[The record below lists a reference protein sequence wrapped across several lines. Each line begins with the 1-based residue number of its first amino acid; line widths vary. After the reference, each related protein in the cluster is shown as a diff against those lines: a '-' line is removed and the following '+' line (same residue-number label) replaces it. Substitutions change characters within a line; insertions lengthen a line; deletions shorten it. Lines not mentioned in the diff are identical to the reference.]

1 MEENIYRINK
11 DGIEKIP
18 KMDLLEMNK
27 DKSSAYFIDIKSTD
41 RNDAS
46 RVIQMLGLPN
56 EICNNIINPQDHI
69 QFEYFGDFLYGELAY
84 FSPYT
89 KKSDYAGIII
99 HENILIG
106 VHPRDEGVLSALIKP
121 KTEFTE
127 AQKKKISTEFLMYV
141 VILQILS
148 NYGKLIIAAR
158 EKIEDLALDLD
169 KRKEGSNVSPKVF
182 LESKSQLSIFSRA
195 LEKLYFTLYF
205 PPTKNVLDGD
215 DTYEI
220 YFDYLLK
227 TMEIVKISLKQT
239 EDRLESLNDHY
250 QLLLQDKA
258 NKRLNLLTIIQA
270 IFVPLTLV
278 VGIYGMNFMNMPEL
292 AYENGYFIIL
302 ALMAAV
308 ASISLIFFK
317 KNGWFK

>member
-1 MEENIYRINK
+1 MEKKFYRINR
-11 DGIEKIP
+11 DGIEIIP
-18 KMDLLEMNK
+18 EMDLLEMNK
-27 DKSSAYFIDIKSTD
+27 DKSSVYFVDIQSAD
-41 RNDAS
+41 RKDAS
-46 RVIQMLGLPN
+46 QILQAQGLPN
-56 EICNNIINPQDHI
+56 KICEHIITPEDHI
-69 QFEYFGDFLYGELAY
+69 QFEYFGDSLYGELAY
-84 FSPYT
+84 FSPHT
-89 KKSDYAGIII
+89 KQSDYAGIII
-99 HENILIG
+99 HKNILFGI
-106 VHPRDEGVLSALIKP
+106 HPRDEGILSALIKP
-121 KTEFTE
+121 NTEFSE
-127 AQKKKISTEFLMYV
+127 AQKDKINAKFLLYV
-141 VILQILS
+141 AILNVLS

-158 EKIEDLALDLD
+158 ERIEDLALDLE

-227 TMEIVKISLKQT
+227 TMEIVKISLKRT

-278 VGIYGMNFMNMPEL
+278 VGIYGMNFVNMPEL
-292 AYENGYFIIL
+292 AYENGYFITL
-302 ALMAAV
+302 AVMATV
-308 ASISLIFFK
+308 AFISLIFFK